1 MNLYAFSHIPRKLSL
16 SLVSAA
22 AVGFALTLGQS
33 KNCRVIFVRRGRFGQ
48 IGQTFFCRLGGGG
61 GPRSPSTCCQRPK
74 KLIVF
79 VTLTLRENK
88 LNARPGNTKGESI
101 TVPLTSCL
109 NGLD

>member
-1 MNLYAFSHIPRKLSL
+1 MNLYAFLHIPRKLSL
-16 SLVSAA
+16 SLVSAAAAA

-61 GPRSPSTCCQRPK
+61 GPRSPSTCCQRSI

-88 LNARPGNTKGESI
+88 LNASPGNTKGEVS
-101 TVPLTSCL
+101 LYH
-109 NGLD
+109 